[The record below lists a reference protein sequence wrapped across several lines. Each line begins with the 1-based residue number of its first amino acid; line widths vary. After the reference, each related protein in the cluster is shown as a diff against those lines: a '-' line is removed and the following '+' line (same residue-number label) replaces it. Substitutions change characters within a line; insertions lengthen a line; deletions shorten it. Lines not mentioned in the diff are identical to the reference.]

1 MIIGVILLV
10 VGFIFIISGFLG
22 FGNQFSSGIELGQEG
37 INPKGIF
44 SSFGGFALGGFMLVP
59 GLFLTSVGFILR
71 VLIGNRREIT
81 AYAAQQVIPVAEEG
95 IEKITPTVEK
105 AAGNISKEIAK
116 GIKEGINEADNKE

>member
-1 MIIGVILLV
+1 MEKKEYLNEENYNKSNKKVKVIGNILMIIGVILLV

-81 AYAAQQVIPVAEEG
+81 VMQL
-95 IEKITPTVEK
+95 
-105 AAGNISKEIAK
+105 
-116 GIKEGINEADNKE
+116 NKLYLLLKKVLKKLHQL